1 MIHVLVFVRD
11 WNGTNAVPHWV
22 YAYAGT
28 TDLNA
33 TGPPYAFQ
41 VPDKTPEVRIEAQPV
56 SGDRWTAA
64 VTLTVDQDETLKLK
78 DQGDALGVDITMN
91 GGARG
96 IRFATVVIRLSRV
109 KVVTDQIVNAL
120 RHVPNDAV
128 QPGAH
133 ADLRRSIDAVNDQR
147 HRAVAALVGTNSPIR
162 GTTLQLP
169 SLEDVAM
176 IDIDTANPVLGG
188 VLQSKKATITPSNT
202 TFVVELAGVQ
212 VPRTIAVSWPDTVPR
227 DKPAPMY
234 VHFRHGPQQGV
245 VKNAAGGMYGLFEG
259 PSLDPYPYS
268 FDYACFGLLAT
279 LWYPSPPDA
288 RPDLGQGV
296 AYQIAAAGKKVVTVV
311 ACPSATAPPGKT
323 QAGDWTSAD
332 TMREVLLEIQALAA
346 VVMSKTPPTTL
357 GRVALGAFSS
367 GHYHLLN
374 LLKNE
379 GHPFLTNTVKEC
391 YLFDPDNEV
400 LGKAALDYYLLEWEK
415 NVPSDQ
421 AIIRLYNRRVMDE
434 QDTLL
439 HPIVKKTPHITDA
452 EHGHRTVAAVTEQ
465 DWSRFLKK
473 LHGKP
478 PARAL
483 EWRDAHFL
491 TAAFML
497 THAMAH
503 SGF

>member
-1 MIHVLVFVRD
+1 MIHVMVFVMN
-11 WNGTNAVPHWV
+11 WNGTNALPHWV
-22 YAYAGT
+22 YAFADA

-33 TGPPYAFQ
+33 TGPPYACN
-41 VPDKTPEVRIEAQPV
+41 VPDKTKEVRIKAQPV
-56 SGDRWTAA
+56 NGDRWTAE
-64 VTLTVDQDETLKLK
+64 VTLTVDQNETLKLK
-78 DQGDALGVDITMN
+78 DRGDALGVDIKMN
-91 GGARG
+91 GGALG
-96 IRFATVVIRLSRV
+96 VRFATVVIRLSRV

-120 RHVPNDAV
+120 RHVPDDAV

-133 ADLRRSIDAVNDQR
+133 ADLQRLIDAVNGQR
-147 HRAVAALVGTNSPIR
+147 HRAVAAFVGTKSPIR

-176 IDIDTANPVLGG
+176 IDTAEPVLGG
-188 VLQSKKATITPSNT
+188 ELQSKKATITPSNT
-202 TFVVELAGVQ
+202 TFVVEVAGVQ

-245 VKNAAGGMYGLFEG
+245 VKNAAGGMFGLFEG

-268 FDYACFGLLAT
+268 FDYACFGLLTT
-279 LWYPSPPDA
+279 LWYPSPPDVVPTA
-288 RPDLGQGV
+288 GQGV
-296 AYQIAAAGKKVVTVV
+296 AYQIAAAGKEVVTVV
-311 ACPSATAPPGKT
+311 ACPSANAPPDKT

-332 TMREVLLEIQALAA
+332 TMQEVLLEIQALAA
-346 VVMSKTPPTTL
+346 VVKSRTPPTTL

-367 GHYHLLN
+367 GNYHLLN

-400 LGKAALDYYLLEWEK
+400 LGKYALNYYLLAWEK

-434 QDTLL
+434 QRALL
-439 HPIVKKTPHITDA
+439 DPIVKKTPHITDA
-452 EHGHRTVAAVTEQ
+452 EHGRRTVAAVTEQ

-483 EWRDAHFL
+483 EWLDAHFL